1 MPTVA
6 EKRRTFRIL
15 HETGCFV
22 LPNPWDVGTTRYL
35 QQLGFK
41 AVATT
46 SAGAAWSLGCADGET
61 TLDAMLDH
69 IRVIAEAADVP
80 TNADFGDAFAS
91 DPDNVAANVRRC
103 AETGVA
109 ALSVEDSTP
118 DPAKPLYDFDLA
130 VERVKAASAALAGTG
145 VMLVAR
151 SECFLT
157 GHPEP
162 RKEAIRRLTAF
173 AEAGADC
180 LYAPGA
186 MTREDISAIVKA
198 VAPKPVNVLSRG
210 QGLNVAEI
218 AALGVRRVSIGG
230 SLARV
235 AWTGLTKAARELAE
249 HGTFGGFEGAL
260 SNADVNALFTRRM

>member
-1 MPTVA
+1 MATVA
-6 EKRRTFRIL
+6 EKREQFRRM
-15 HETGCFV
+15 HESGFFV
-22 LPNPWDVGTTRYL
+22 LPNPWDIGTTRYL

-46 SAGAAWSLGCADGET
+46 SAGAAWGLGCADGET

-69 IRVIAEAADVP
+69 IRMIAEAADVP

-91 DPDNVAANVRRC
+91 DPEGVATNVRRC

-109 ALSVEDSTP
+109 ALSVEDMTR
-118 DPAKPLYDFDLA
+118 DPAKPLYDFDRA
-130 VERVKAASAALAGTG
+130 VERIKAAKAALEGTG
-145 VMLVAR
+145 VLLVAR

-162 RKEAIRRLTAF
+162 LKEAIKRLTAF

-186 MTREDISAIVKA
+186 MKREDIAAIVKA

-210 QGLNVAEI
+210 PGLTVAEI
-218 AALGVRRVSIGG
+218 AELGVRRVSVGG

-235 AWTGLTKAARELAE
+235 AWTGFTRAARELAE

-260 SNADVNALFTRRM
+260 SNADVNGLFAKKR

>member
-1 MPTVA
+1 MATVA
-6 EKRRTFRIL
+6 EKREQFRRM

-22 LPNPWDVGTTRYL
+22 LPNPWDIGTTRYL

-69 IRVIAEAADVP
+69 IHMIAEAADVP

-91 DPDNVAANVRRC
+91 DPEGVAANVRRC

-118 DPAKPLYDFDLA
+118 DRANPLHAFDLA
-130 VERVKAASAALAGTG
+130 VERIKAAAAALAGTG
-145 VMLVAR
+145 VLLVAR

-162 RKEAIRRLTAF
+162 LKEAIRRLTAF

-180 LYAPGA
+180 LYAPGV
-186 MTREDISAIVKA
+186 MTREDIAAIVKA

-210 QGLNVAEI
+210 PGLNVAEI
-218 AALGVRRVSIGG
+218 AELGARRISVGG

-235 AWTGLTKAARELAE
+235 AWTGFTNAARELVE
-249 HGTFGGFEGAL
+249 RGTFGGFEGAM
-260 SNADVNALFTRRM
+260 SNADVNKLFARRS

>member
-1 MPTVA
+1 MATVA
-6 EKRRTFRIL
+6 EKCEQFRRM
-15 HETGCFV
+15 HESGCFV
-22 LPNPWDVGTTRYL
+22 LPNPWDIGTTRYL

-46 SAGAAWSLGCADGET
+46 SAGAAWALGCADGET

-69 IRVIAEAADVP
+69 IRMIAEAADVP

-91 DPDNVAANVRRC
+91 DPEGVAANVSRC

-109 ALSVEDSTP
+109 ALSVEDMTH
-118 DPAKPLYDFDLA
+118 DRAKPLYDFDLA
-130 VERVKAASAALAGTG
+130 VGRIRAATSALAGTG
-145 VMLVAR
+145 VLLVAR

-162 RKEAIRRLTAF
+162 LKEAIRRLTAF

-180 LYAPGA
+180 LYAPGTK
-186 MTREDISAIVKA
+186 TREDITAIVKA

-210 QGLNVAEI
+210 PGLTVAEI
-218 AALGVRRVSIGG
+218 ADLGARRISVGG

-235 AWTGLTKAARELAE
+235 AWTGVTKAARELAE
-249 HGTFGGFEGAL
+249 HGTFGGFEGAM
-260 SNADVNALFTRRM
+260 SNADVNALFAKER